1 MSKPEIGLRF
11 PEDNA
16 NRWRG
21 FNTPGIATFA
31 GHRYRSLA
39 REIAQ
44 NSLDARS
51 SDDEPVHL
59 EFALLEVPSEQIPN
73 IDEFKATFEAVL
85 SANKELD
92 NNEKAQS
99 FFTDS
104 LKALSAKSV
113 KVLRVTDTNTTGL
126 VGPCEVGKPFF
137 ALVKAEGQTVKTSDT
152 AGGSYGIGKFA
163 PYTLSRLRTVFFSTT
178 YKNEQAELVRLVQGR
193 SILTSH
199 NRGDQRYDA
208 EGYWGQV
215 EQFLPISGQNIESI
229 PEWLKPQTLDD
240 DTGTAI
246 YIIGFNDAED
256 LWRERIVS
264 SLAES
269 FFEAVSS
276 GNLTAEI
283 EGFKLDAGT
292 LNGVFQ
298 NSKVLN
304 SLKDLPDAE
313 SAFSLSQHFLATLNS
328 NNPGYRT
335 NSTEN
340 QLFGEVRLHL
350 VVDTNLPKRVGA
362 IRNGMLIT
370 DRFPGLIRLNE
381 FKPFVALLTFESD
394 KGNALLRRMEP
405 PAHDAIEIARLEG
418 SDDYG
423 AAKRE
428 LNKVSKWVRQQLTHF
443 AKDSVRDTIE
453 LDELAELFPDDKAQ
467 ETSKR
472 EDGEA
477 NPRGR
482 VRIRSHP
489 LPKPKKASSIA
500 DLFAGGQGGD
510 VGEQTPGGTTG
521 QGSTGDAE
529 SPGEGSSGSGVEGDK
544 GESKAGA
551 NVPLSDIRAVPDGDR
566 TRLVHFTPEEGGA
579 IDLAFAI
586 SGADADDPLPIKATS
601 EGELINGVV
610 RVNTIAKN
618 RKSLT
623 IELTEPFAG
632 TIKVSAHAV

>member
-1 MSKPEIGLRF
+1 MSKPQIGLRF

-44 NSLDARS
+44 NSLDARAS
-51 SDDEPVHL
+51 NEEPVHL
-59 EFALLEVPSEQIPN
+59 EFSLLEVPSSELP
-73 IDEFKATFEAVL
+73 DLEEFKATFEAVL

-92 NNEKAQS
+92 KNPKAEA
-99 FFTDS
+99 FFSDS
-104 LKALSAKSV
+104 LEALSAPTV
-113 KVLRVTDTNTTGL
+113 KVLRITDTNTTGL

-137 ALVKAEGQTVKTSDT
+137 ALVKAEGQTVKPSDT

-178 YKNEQAELVRLVQGR
+178 YMDEEDELVRLVQGR

-199 NRGDQRYDA
+199 NRNDQRFDA
-208 EGYWGQV
+208 EGYWGYV
-215 EQFLPISGQNIESI
+215 DQFLPISGPDIDKI
-229 PEWLKPQTLDD
+229 PDWLKPKTLVEN
-240 DTGTAI
+240 TGTSI
-246 YIIGFNDAED
+246 YIIGFNDTEY
-256 LWRERIVS
+256 LWRERVVS

-269 FFEAVSS
+269 FFEAIGS

-292 LNGVFQ
+292 LDGVFR
-298 NSKVLN
+298 NSKVLG
-304 SLKDLPDAE
+304 SLKGLPDAE
-313 SAFSLSQHFLATLNS
+313 SAFSLSHHFLSTLNS

-394 KGNALLRRMEP
+394 KGNSLLRRMEP

-418 SDDYG
+418 SDDYQ

-428 LNKVSKWVRQQLTHF
+428 LNKVSTWVRQQLTHF
-443 AKDSVRDTIE
+443 AKDKVRDTIE

-482 VRIRSHP
+482 IRIRSHP

-510 VGEQTPGGTTG
+510 VGEKTPGGADG
-521 QGSTGDAE
+521 NGSDGDAK
-529 SPGEGSSGSGVEGDK
+529 SPGEGSSGSGIEGET
-544 GESKAGA
+544 GESKAGTA
-551 NVPLSDIRAVPDGDR
+551 IALSDIRAVPDGDQK
-566 TRLVHFTPEEGGA
+566 RLVHFTPEEGGVL
-579 IDLAFAI
+579 DLSFAI

-601 EGELINGVV
+601 EGELVDGMV
-610 RVNTIAKN
+610 RVDAIAKN

-623 IELTEPFAG
+623 LELSEPFAG